1 MLYPQNGDRIVAVD
15 FVTSLHPMYKDRE
28 HYSSLRRR
36 KLHCSDAKRRSFAGM
51 VNTGIGTADDRSSV
65 HR

>member
-1 MLYPQNGDRIVAVD
+1 
-15 FVTSLHPMYKDRE
+15 MYKDRE